1 MQTSMQFQIGDKVIY
16 PNQGISIVEGIDAA
30 EGSAGTSFYRL
41 RLLEKS
47 TLVMVPV
54 EKVDEVGLR
63 RIMTDGDVEA
73 VLDVLEHGEVNEH
86 LNWKTRYK
94 DNSDRMKSGSPV
106 EVAGVLKGLYYLS
119 ERKTLSFREKR
130 MLDRAHQLTVTE
142 VAEVAGES
150 VEEVENKVFEAL
162 RRSRNGNAPELEDE
176 SRPSATSV
184 LENRQVRR
192 RRKGRGPEGSRC
204 TVSISINR
212 Y

>member
-1 MQTSMQFQIGDKVIY
+1 MQFAVGDKVIY
-16 PNQGISIVEGIDAA
+16 PNQGISVVESI
-30 EGSAGTSFYRL
+30 ESSAGVAGMSFYRL
-41 RLLEKS
+41 RLLAKS

-63 RIMTDGDVEA
+63 PIMSESDVED
-73 VLDVLEHGEVNEH
+73 VLEVLEHGAVNEH

-106 EVAGVLKGLYYLS
+106 EVAGVLKCLSYLD

-142 VAEVAGES
+142 VAEVADETLEAVES
-150 VEEVENKVFEAL
+150 KVKEAL
-162 RRSRNGNAPELEDE
+162 RRSRNGQPGIRDRDGKDGPAG
-176 SRPSATSV
+176 ATSV
-184 LENRQVRR
+184 VPTKPPKRR
-192 RRKGRGPEGSRC
+192 RAARVPKGQRRP
-204 TVSISINR
+204 VSISINR

>member
-1 MQTSMQFQIGDKVIY
+1 MQFEVGDKVIY
-16 PNQGISIVEGIDAA
+16 PNQGISIVESI
-30 EGSAGTSFYRL
+30 EKSAGEVELSFYRL
-41 RLLEKS
+41 RLLAKS

-63 RIMTDGDVEA
+63 PIMTETDVEE
-73 VLDVLEHGEVNEH
+73 VLEVLEHGAVNEQ

-106 EVAGVLKGLYYLS
+106 EVAGVLKGLFYLS

-142 VAEVAGES
+142 LAEVAQETLEA
-150 VEEVENKVFEAL
+150 VERKVVEAL
-162 RRSRNGNAPELEDE
+162 RRSRNGQLGIEDTSDGE
-176 SRPSATSV
+176 EHRGAATSV
-184 LENRQVRR
+184 VPQKQPKRR
-192 RRKGRGPEGSRC
+192 RATRSAASRRRP
-204 TVSISINR
+204 VSISINR

>member
-1 MQTSMQFQIGDKVIY
+1 MQFEVGDKVIY
-16 PNQGISIVEGIDAA
+16 PNQGISIVEGI
-30 EGSAGTSFYRL
+30 ESADGVSGTCFYRL

-54 EKVDEVGLR
+54 EKVGEVGLR

-73 VLDVLEHGEVNEH
+73 VLDVLEHGEVDEQ

-142 VAEVAGES
+142 VAEVAGQS
-150 VEEVENKVFEAL
+150 VEEVENKVFDAL
-162 RRSRNGNAPELEDE
+162 RRSRNGATGRDDADDGHP
-176 SRPSATSV
+176 RATSV
-184 LENRQVRR
+184 VPRPVRR
-192 RRKGRGPEGSRC
+192 RRKGRGAEGGRC

>member
-1 MQTSMQFQIGDKVIY
+1 MQFQIGDKVIY
-16 PNQGISIVEGIDAA
+16 PNQGISIVEGIEDA

-142 VAEVAGES
+142 VAEVAGQS
-150 VEEVENKVFEAL
+150 VEEVETKVFEAL
-162 RRSRNGNAPELEDE
+162 RRSRNGAAGPETEEDG
-176 SRPSATSV
+176 RPAATSV
-184 LENRQVRR
+184 LETRQVRR

>member
-1 MQTSMQFQIGDKVIY
+1 MQFEVGDKVIY
-16 PNQGISIVEGIDAA
+16 PNQGISIVEGI
-30 EGSAGTSFYRL
+30 ESADEASGTCFYRL

-54 EKVDEVGLR
+54 EKVGEVGLR

-73 VLDVLEHGEVNEH
+73 VLDVLEHGEVDEQ

-142 VAEVAGES
+142 VAEVAGQS
-150 VEEVENKVFEAL
+150 VEEVENKVFDAL
-162 RRSRNGNAPELEDE
+162 RRSRNGASGRDDADDGHP
-176 SRPSATSV
+176 RATSV
-184 LENRQVRR
+184 VPRQVRR
-192 RRKGRGPEGSRC
+192 RRKGRSAETRRC